1 MTKFGQFI
9 RESKA
14 ELKKVVWPT
23 KDDVLSS
30 IKVVVI
36 STIIMSV
43 ILGLLDWGFTEAFRA
58 VMSL

>member
-1 MTKFGQFI
+1 MANRVTHFF

-23 KDDVLSS
+23 REEVVSS
-30 IKVVVI
+30 VKVVI
-36 STIIMSV
+36 ILTIVVSV

-58 VMSL
+58 IMR